1 MPFHSI
7 FQKNIKPLIFKSKTC
22 FRFARFLIVFLLFC
36 FFSARPLSAQINTD
50 NVTIMGRNAL
60 AVDDYVTAIHYFNQ
74 VIEAKPHLYEPYY
87 FRAYAKF
94 SLEDYVGAEADCSRA
109 LQLNPYMG
117 EIYQLRGLCRIHN
130 EDFEGAVND
139 YTYTLKEDPDDQGSM
154 YNRALCRLELKDF
167 TTADQELD
175 LLLSKWKN
183 FQRAYLVK
191 AQIAMELKD
200 TVKSLTWVDSLLK
213 INPRSEQ
220 AWSFKGR
227 YALSKEQYSLADSC
241 LTEAIQLNPT
251 GYDNY
256 IARAQARH
264 GLNRFAQALY
274 DYDHAIDLVPTHFI
288 AHYNRGLLRA
298 LVGDKNRA
306 IEDFNFILKVEPDNT
321 LAQYNRALLREETGD
336 YRGAIADYSALIQ
349 VYPNFTYG
357 YMARANCRRK
367 TGDINGAIKDE
378 SFVAKAQL
386 DMKYKPHQ
394 RRPIT
399 KVRQRSDHS
408 LDQYQQLVEE
418 TPDTTRRYVNQLMGK
433 VQNRKVEQTPLP
445 AFTFALRTFNKQ
457 ANLQAPA
464 FLPEVDRINRQ
475 EYLPV
480 AVTFEATN
488 ERMRP
493 VDELE
498 SYLKLLGRQT
508 QDHAEL
514 HFLKSIVHTAL
525 YNYEEALV
533 EIQAAMQRDSTNS
546 IYPLHCAAIH
556 VAMQQSHPQ
565 KMGLQKA
572 KEKQT
577 EPVLGQAPRPQHLQL
592 ALHYL
597 NQALA
602 LSPNNAYMLFNR
614 GNLYLLLQQE
624 KNALKDYD
632 AAIASDAHLSEARF
646 NRAIL
651 NLRSGHLEA
660 AIPDLSRAGQ
670 DGLYKAY
677 NLLKQAMQLKSEAK
691 KEQEKKEKLKEMNA
705 ETTQQ

>member
-1 MPFHSI
+1 MAFNSI
-7 FQKNIKPLIFKSKTC
+7 FQKNITNISFNGKAHL
-22 FRFARFLIVFLLFC
+22 RFARFPIVFLLFW
-36 FFSARPLSAQINTD
+36 FYAALPLSAQINTD

-94 SLEDYVGAEADCSRA
+94 SLEDYIGAEADCSRA

-117 EIYQLRGLCRIHN
+117 DIYQLRGLCRIHN
-130 EDFEGAVND
+130 EDFEGAVSD
-139 YTYTLKEDPDDQGSM
+139 YTYTLKENPDDQGAM
-154 YNRALCRLELKDF
+154 YNRALCRLELKDLK
-167 TTADQELD
+167 TADQELD

-191 AQIAMELKD
+191 AQIAMEMKD
-200 TVKSLTWVDSLLK
+200 TVSSLTWVDSLIK
-213 INPRSEQ
+213 VNPRSEQ

-227 YALSKEQYSLADSC
+227 YALSKENFQLADSC
-241 LTEAIQLNPT
+241 LSEAIQLNPT
-251 GYDNY
+251 GYENY
-256 IARAQARH
+256 IVRAQARH
-264 GLNRFAQALY
+264 GMSRFSQALH
-274 DYDHAIDLVPTHFI
+274 DYDHAIDLVPEHFI

-336 YRGAIADYSALIQ
+336 YKGAIADYSALIR

-394 RRPIT
+394 RRPIK

-445 AFTFALRTFNKQ
+445 AFTFALRTANKE
-457 ANLQAPA
+457 ANLQTPA
-464 FLPEVDRINRQ
+464 FLPEMDRINRMQ
-475 EYLPV
+475 LLPV

-488 ERMRP
+488 ERMRTI
-493 VDELE
+493 DELE
-498 SYLKLLGRQT
+498 SGLLLLNRT
-508 QDHAEL
+508 TINNAEI

-525 YNYEEALV
+525 YNYDEALI
-533 EIQAAMQRDSTNS
+533 EIQSAIRIDSSNYV
-546 IYPLHCAAIH
+546 YPLHCANIH
-556 VAMQQSHPQ
+556 VAMHQSKP
-565 KMGLQKA
+565 KSVTLQKEVA
-572 KEKQT
+572 TTAINK
-577 EPVLGQAPRPQHLQL
+577 APRPQHLQL
-592 ALHYL
+592 AMHYL
-597 NQALA
+597 NKA
-602 LSPNNAYMLFNR
+602 LSLTPQNAYLLFNR
-614 GNLYLLLQQE
+614 GNLYALMQQE
-624 KNALKDYD
+624 EAALRDYNT
-632 AAIASDAHLSEARF
+632 AISIDPHLAEVRY

-651 NLRSGHLEA
+651 HLRSGQVDE

-677 NLLKQAMQLKSEAK
+677 NLLKQATQLKSAAK
-691 KEQEKKEKLKEMNA
+691 KEQEKKERLKEIQK
-705 ETTQQ
+705 EEE